1 MMMKKK
7 IWVPRVPRSMVP
19 KQLVPWEENDRG
31 IEQKI
36 KTPTEQ
42 EDPTE
47 QEEKTASAE
56 AVENG
61 DTQDK
66 TMEDSN
72 LDLTGTTP
80 AVSTKQQ
87 DTDEKSET
95 EEGEITNEEVAN
107 KNKNENTEEDEVKEN
122 DHTSSIFDDSTKS
135 GGQEEKSSEK
145 EAARSNA
152 EKKTAVN
159 RKKKEQKKKKKKE
172 AELRQSMSEEERIGG
187 QELKR
192 NNSGKE
198 ISNYLVIRQAE
209 LTTEIE
215 KAHKLIDSSE
225 GPELE
230 DAQGEMVHLL
240 QLRKEIFPSDDEG
253 EMSKVDEK
261 ERSQELTQPVDG
273 RKSFQEVKREQVAL
287 ECKIE
292 EVKKLLETGSG
303 ASRVWARDEK
313 V

>member
-7 IWVPRVPRSMVP
+7 IWVPRVPRVPRSMVP

-47 QEEKTASAE
+47 QEEETASAE

-95 EEGEITNEEVAN
+95 EEGEITNEKVAK
-107 KNKNENTEEDEVKEN
+107 KNKNENMKR
-122 DHTSSIFDDSTKS
+122 
-135 GGQEEKSSEK
+135 GQ
-145 EAARSNA
+145 
-152 EKKTAVN
+152 
-159 RKKKEQKKKKKKE
+159 
-172 AELRQSMSEEERIGG
+172 
-187 QELKR
+187 
-192 NNSGKE
+192 GK
-198 ISNYLVIRQAE
+198 
-209 LTTEIE
+209 
-215 KAHKLIDSSE
+215 
-225 GPELE
+225 
-230 DAQGEMVHLL
+230 GE
-240 QLRKEIFPSDDEG
+240 
-253 EMSKVDEK
+253 
-261 ERSQELTQPVDG
+261 
-273 RKSFQEVKREQVAL
+273 
-287 ECKIE
+287 
-292 EVKKLLETGSG
+292 
-303 ASRVWARDEK
+303 
-313 V
+313 